1 MTTFFY
7 IGTLTLFLLVT
18 LGVRYFVTLG
28 MGEFLADQEDSLG
41 RQGE

>member
-7 IGTLTLFLLVT
+7 FGIISLFLLVA

-28 MGEFLADQEDSLG
+28 MGEFMTDQEESLG
-41 RQGE
+41 RQRE